1 MSTVIRS
8 LMVKVGADL
17 TDLDKSMKA
26 MSKSLKNTGKEIS
39 SAGASLAKGITLPI
53 AGALTAS
60 IKYASDLTESTNKV
74 DVAFKGSAG
83 EVKNWSK
90 TTLKSFG
97 IAKGTALDM
106 ASLFGDMGT
115 AMGQTPKE
123 AASMSESLVGLAGD
137 LASFKNIGVDQA
149 QDALKGIFTGEGES
163 LKTLGVV
170 MQDSTLQ
177 AYAQAN
183 GYKKSYSEMSQS
195 EKVAL
200 RYAYVMDATKNAQGD
215 FANTSSGTANQLRIV
230 QESLKQ
236 LAATMG
242 ENLLPV
248 INPILQKIN
257 EWVEKFSSLDKG
269 TQNFIIK
276 AALMAAA
283 VGPIMLV
290 IGKLTTGLGGVIGA
304 FSNASKALSAGKGF
318 MGALTALVGPA
329 GIVLLVIA
337 AVAVAAYLIIKYWT
351 PISNFFTGLW
361 NSVVGI
367 FSSAWQ
373 GITSFFS
380 SMWQGLKA
388 FFSRWGLEILAVL
401 VPFIGVPLLI
411 IKHWDGIKQ
420 GLANIWN
427 AIKVSASEKFN
438 AIKNN
443 IISAFNGV
451 KTGVLNVWH
460 GITSG
465 IKGAINFIIRG
476 INLMISGLNKVK
488 FKVPDWVPIVGGK
501 SFGINI
507 PKVPALAKG
516 GIVNRPTL
524 AMIGEAGNEAVMPLD
539 KIPDILKNT
548 MGDAIQ
554 KVEHSGTITVNGVNN
569 KGELVAVVEQA
580 ITNKIVS
587 DNRRIPNRTQLLP
600 IG

>member
-1 MSTVIRS
+1 
-8 LMVKVGADL
+8 MVKVGADL